1 MFILLQRPFHG
12 DLLLNVDDIVCILKG
27 ESEQSTVYMR
37 NGCRFDVLEA
47 VGYIVTL
54 LDSAEHNKN

>member
-1 MFILLQRPFHG
+1 MFILLQRPFYG
-12 DLLLNVDDIVCILKG
+12 DTLLNVDDIVCILK
-27 ESEQSTVYMR
+27 SECDQSTVYMR

-54 LDSAEHNKN
+54 LDSAEQSKN